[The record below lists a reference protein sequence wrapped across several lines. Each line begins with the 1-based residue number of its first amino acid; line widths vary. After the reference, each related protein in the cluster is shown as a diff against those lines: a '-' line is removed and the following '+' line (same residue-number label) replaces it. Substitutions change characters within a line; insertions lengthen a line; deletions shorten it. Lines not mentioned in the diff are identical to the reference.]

1 MSVCVFVPTIFE
13 MRLSLIALS
22 LSPWIACLAT
32 AQTNQQSAPIYRVTV
47 VQRSLD
53 AVNFERHGVPTQ
65 VDLRGT
71 VLMPKLEGSAA
82 VEVKNGYTKIDANM
96 KHVTAANQF
105 GSEFLTYVLWA
116 ISPDG
121 RATNLGEV
129 LPNGSD
135 KVSMHVSAPYS
146 TFGLIV
152 TAEPYFSVQYPSD
165 VAVAES
171 AVRADTVGR
180 VEQVHAKYEL
190 LPHGQYTLN
199 IPAAQLSSS
208 TMQSQQQKP
217 LSLDQYEA
225 LLELYQARN
234 AMQIAKADGAG
245 KEAVDV
251 IGRAQSYLAQAEASY
266 QQKKFKDVTNS
277 ARQAVQAASD
287 ARTIAMRRKAEGPQQ
302 PQRVQ

>member
-1 MSVCVFVPTIFE
+1 
-13 MRLSLIALS
+13 MRLLFAVLS
-22 LSPWIACLAT
+22 LLSLLVQPAT
-32 AQTNQQSAPIYRVTV
+32 AQTAERPAPIYRVTV
-47 VQRSLD
+47 VQRSLE
-53 AVNFERHGVPTQ
+53 AINFERHGGPTQ

-71 VLMPKLEGSAA
+71 VLMPKVEGTAT
-82 VEVKNGYTKIDANM
+82 VEVKNGYTKIDVSL
-96 KHVTAANQF
+96 KHVTAASQF

-135 KVSMHVSAPYS
+135 KVSMHVSSPYS

-165 VAVAES
+165 VAVVES

-180 VEQVHAKYEL
+180 VEQVNAKYEL

-199 IPAAQLSSS
+199 IPATQLSSS
-208 TMQSQQQKP
+208 KMQSEHQQP
-217 LSLDQYEA
+217 LSIDQYEA

-234 AMQIAKADGAG
+234 ALQIAKADGAG
-245 KEAVDV
+245 REAAET
-251 IGRAQSYLAQAEASY
+251 IARAQGYLGQAEASY
-266 QQKKFKDVTNS
+266 QKKKFKAVTDS

-287 ARTIAMRRKAEGPQQ
+287 ARTIAMRRKTESQQ
-302 PQRVQ
+302 QRVQ

>member
-1 MSVCVFVPTIFE
+1 
-13 MRLSLIALS
+13 
-22 LSPWIACLAT
+22 
-32 AQTNQQSAPIYRVTV
+32 
-47 VQRSLD
+47 
-53 AVNFERHGVPTQ
+53 
-65 VDLRGT
+65 
-71 VLMPKLEGSAA
+71 
-82 VEVKNGYTKIDANM
+82 VEVKNGYTKIDVNL

-135 KVSMHVSAPYS
+135 RASMHVSSPYS

-152 TAEPYFSVQYPSD
+152 TAEPYFSVPYPSD

-199 IPAAQLSSS
+199 IPATQLSSS
-208 TMQSQQQKP
+208 SMQNQPRQPISIE
-217 LSLDQYEA
+217 QYEA
-225 LLELYQARN
+225 LLQLYQARN
-234 AMQIAKADGAG
+234 AMQIAKADGAA
-245 KEAVDV
+245 KDAVD
-251 IGRAQSYLAQAEASY
+251 IMGRAQAYLSQAETSY
-266 QQKKFKDVTNS
+266 QQKKFKAVTDS

-287 ARTIAMRRKAEGPQQ
+287 ARTIALRHKAEGQQ
-302 PQRVQ
+302 PQRTQ